1 MLFSNQNTKEHL
13 DFTYRNKLEDDNRS
27 VVLEEEKEYAMKKN
41 ELIEIQLGAA
51 EGLSM
56 LHEFVR

>member
-13 DFTYRNKLEDDNRS
+13 DFTYRNKLDDDNRS

-41 ELIEIQLGAA
+41 ELIEI
-51 EGLSM
+51 
-56 LHEFVR
+56 